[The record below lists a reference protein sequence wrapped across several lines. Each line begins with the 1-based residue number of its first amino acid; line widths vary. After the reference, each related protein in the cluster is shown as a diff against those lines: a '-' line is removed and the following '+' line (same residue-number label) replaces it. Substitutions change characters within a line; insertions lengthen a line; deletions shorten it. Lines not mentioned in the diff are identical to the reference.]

1 MMRTAAI
8 RILSLL
14 FPISAFGVFYSG
26 LMFLEIAPLPPMR
39 FWDGGPTALMIA
51 AILDL
56 AGGLLGFAT
65 GIPALIQA
73 WKKEPNMVRLR
84 RYLWLF
90 VLASLIGIAGDL
102 IGGLYAIAAQI
113 GLYSSL
119 VALYITRPTGSLY
132 RQDG

>member
-1 MMRTAAI
+1 MSATVN
-8 RILSLL
+8 RILSVL

-39 FWDGGPTALMIA
+39 FSDGGPTALVIA

-56 AGGLLGFAT
+56 AGGLLGCAT
-65 GIPALIQA
+65 GIPALIQV
-73 WKKEPNMVRLR
+73 WKEEPNRARLR

-90 VLASLIGIAGDL
+90 VMASLMGVAGDL

-119 VALYITRPTGSLY
+119 VVLYLTRPTGSWLG
-132 RQDG
+132 RKGR

>member
-1 MMRTAAI
+1 MRTAAI

-39 FWDGGPTALMIA
+39 FWDGGTTALMIA

-56 AGGLLGFAT
+56 VGGLLGFPA

-73 WKKEPNMVRLR
+73 WKKEPDLVRLR

-90 VLASLIGIAGDL
+90 IVASLIGIAGDL

-119 VALYITRPTGSLY
+119 VVLFLTRPTGSFF

>member
-1 MMRTAAI
+1 MGTTVI
-8 RILSLL
+8 RILSIL
-14 FPISAFGVFYSG
+14 FPVSAFGVFYSG
-26 LMFLEIAPLPPMR
+26 LMFLEIAALPPMR
-39 FWDGGPTALMIA
+39 FWDGGPTSLMVA

-65 GIPALIQA
+65 GVPALVQA
-73 WKKEPNMVRLR
+73 WKKEPDLVRLR
-84 RYLWLF
+84 RYLRLF
-90 VLASLIGIAGDL
+90 VVASLIGIAGDL

-119 VALYITRPTGSLY
+119 VALYVTRPGGSLY

>member
-1 MMRTAAI
+1 MHTTVI
-8 RILSLL
+8 RILSVL

-39 FWDGGPTALMIA
+39 FWDGGPTALMVA

-56 AGGLLGFAT
+56 AGGLLGFAA
-65 GIPALIQA
+65 GVPALIQV
-73 WKKEPNMVRLR
+73 WKKEPERARMR
-84 RYLWLF
+84 RCLQVF
-90 VLASLIGIAGDL
+90 VMASLLGVAGDL

-119 VALYITRPTGSLY
+119 VVLYLTRPTGNLSG
-132 RQDG
+132 RTGG

>member
-1 MMRTAAI
+1 MHTIAI
-8 RILSLL
+8 RILSIL
-14 FPISAFGVFYSG
+14 FPVSAFGVFYSG

-39 FWDGGPTALMIA
+39 FWDGGPTALIIA

-56 AGGLLGFAT
+56 AGGSLGFAT
-65 GIPALIQA
+65 GMPALIQV
-73 WKKEPNMVRLR
+73 WKKEPNQARMR

-90 VLASLIGIAGDL
+90 VMASLMGVVGDL

-119 VALYITRPTGSLY
+119 VVLYLTRPTGNLY
-132 RQDG
+132 G

>member
-1 MMRTAAI
+1 MGTTVI
-8 RILSLL
+8 KILSIL

-26 LMFLEIAPLPPMR
+26 LMFLEIVPLPPMR

-65 GIPALIQA
+65 GIPALVQV
-73 WKKEPNMVRLR
+73 WKKEPNRARMR

-90 VLASLIGIAGDL
+90 VMASLMGVAGDL

-113 GLYSSL
+113 GLYSCL
-119 VALYITRPTGSLY
+119 VVLYLTRPTGSWLG
-132 RQDG
+132 RTGR

>member
-1 MMRTAAI
+1 M
-8 RILSLL
+8 L

-26 LMFLEIAPLPPMR
+26 LMFLEVAPLPPMR
-39 FWDGGPTALMIA
+39 FWDGGPTVLVVA

-73 WKKEPNMVRLR
+73 WKQKPDMARLR

-90 VLASLIGIAGDL
+90 ALASLIGIAGDL